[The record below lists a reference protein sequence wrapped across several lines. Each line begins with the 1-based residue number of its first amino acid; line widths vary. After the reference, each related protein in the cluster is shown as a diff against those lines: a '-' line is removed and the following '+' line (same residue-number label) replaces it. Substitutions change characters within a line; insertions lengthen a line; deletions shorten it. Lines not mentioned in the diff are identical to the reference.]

1 MLNLSCIADQYFI
14 DIVTDAESRM
24 ASLKAKTLLIIYPLG
39 EVISYSTPIGE
50 GNTYFRGETHK
61 VVLLFVASKS
71 GLLFVYKVFRREKIL

>member
-1 MLNLSCIADQYFI
+1 MLNLSCIADQYFF

-39 EVISYSTPIGE
+39 ELISNRTPIGE

-61 VVLLFVASKS
+61 VVLNESQIKKS
-71 GLLFVYKVFRREKIL
+71 IKIFQIS